1 MIQCN
6 YKNSTAVS
14 QWRDEVLSVI
24 RSKEDPSCSFLGSL
38 AQIAKQISNLNIKF
52 SFIVLSEIW
61 GDSNDAMLN
70 VIPGYSHIYDIR
82 ESRRGGGVSIY
93 VFDCINYKK
102 RLDLKLDKSY
112 FESYFIE
119 IDKNVFK
126 LKSNVIIGAIYKPP
140 TASIDIF
147 NSNIETILKLIQKE
161 KKYAYLIGDYNINTL
176 NESNVVSPEISEFVT
191 MMSSYNYH
199 KLINVPTRV
208 IKTSSSLLDNMYSNV
223 PSVYETGE
231 SGTLC
236 TIRSSDHFP
245 IFTVRTSTEPI
256 KGPIQKQKRNFSIKN
271 ISKLKKIIKAMNWQ
285 NVYSQEDAQSA
296 FLNFQRNIIESFNAC
311 CPIENVK
318 VNYRNRHDWISK
330 DIKIDI
336 KKRERLYLLSVQ
348 QPTDEHI
355 KNYKLFRNQ
364 VLSKQR
370 VAQRKYYQEQFEM
383 YPMQGNTSHKAW
395 DILKSLIDRDNKNLK
410 QNQFLVNN
418 QLTADNN
425 IIANAFNDYFVN
437 VGKSLSANIVSTVD
451 PLSYVDMCI
460 ECITDPLITVNDVMT
475 VISQLN
481 NSAAGH
487 DGLPASIMKK
497 LSNDY
502 VIPLTHCIN
511 MSIVQ
516 GDFPDTL
523 KIAKVIPIYKGDDE
537 QMVQNYRPISIL
549 PFFSK
554 IYEKIIYNHII
565 NFLTINCILY
575 DKQFGFRKGH
585 ATNHAIITLVDKV
598 TRALDTGKV
607 VVGVYLDLRKAF
619 DTVPHTPLLDKLH
632 RVGIRGNLHCLIKNY
647 LEDRAQFVNYNG
659 HTSKTQPIKIEVPQ
673 GSILGP
679 LFFICF
685 MNDFSKSSQL
695 LFSILFADDTTV
707 LLEGKEYEGL
717 IMALNN
723 ELHKVSTWLDA
734 NKLSINTKKT
744 HFMVFHRSRIKTNDV
759 NVIMQQNIIERV
771 NSTKFLRLII
781 DDKLK
786 WHEHIQQV
794 THKIARSVGIL
805 YKIRHYLNKQTLL
818 NMYYTFVFPY
828 LIYGV
833 EMWGSA
839 SLNHINPLKKIKKKC
854 VRTITFSEYLAP
866 SEPIFQSLNVLNFE
880 KLVVQR
886 ISLLMFKYTHGNV
899 PVSVSQLF
907 RTNNEYH
914 NYNTRNCAH
923 IHVPVGT
930 TEASYR
936 TFGYR
941 GIYIWNHIS
950 QKININ
956 TSYPCFKNLVKIY
969 IQNNNLDNIRLNY

>member
-1 MIQCN
+1 
-6 YKNSTAVS
+6 
-14 QWRDEVLSVI
+14 
-24 RSKEDPSCSFLGSL
+24 
-38 AQIAKQISNLNIKF
+38 
-52 SFIVLSEIW
+52 
-61 GDSNDAMLN
+61 
-70 VIPGYSHIYDIR
+70 
-82 ESRRGGGVSIY
+82 
-93 VFDCINYKK
+93 
-102 RLDLKLDKSY
+102 
-112 FESYFIE
+112 
-119 IDKNVFK
+119 
-126 LKSNVIIGAIYKPP
+126 
-140 TASIDIF
+140 
-147 NSNIETILKLIQKE
+147 
-161 KKYAYLIGDYNINTL
+161 
-176 NESNVVSPEISEFVT
+176 
-191 MMSSYNYH
+191 
-199 KLINVPTRV
+199 
-208 IKTSSSLLDNMYSNV
+208 
-223 PSVYETGE
+223 
-231 SGTLC
+231 
-236 TIRSSDHFP
+236 
-245 IFTVRTSTEPI
+245 
-256 KGPIQKQKRNFSIKN
+256 
-271 ISKLKKIIKAMNWQ
+271 
-285 NVYSQEDAQSA
+285 
-296 FLNFQRNIIESFNAC
+296 
-311 CPIENVK
+311 
-318 VNYRNRHDWISK
+318 
-330 DIKIDI
+330 
-336 KKRERLYLLSVQ
+336 
-348 QPTDEHI
+348 
-355 KNYKLFRNQ
+355 
-364 VLSKQR
+364 
-370 VAQRKYYQEQFEM
+370 
-383 YPMQGNTSHKAW
+383 
-395 DILKSLIDRDNKNLK
+395 
-410 QNQFLVNN
+410 
-418 QLTADNN
+418 
-425 IIANAFNDYFVN
+425 
-437 VGKSLSANIVSTVD
+437 
-451 PLSYVDMCI
+451 
-460 ECITDPLITVNDVMT
+460 
-475 VISQLN
+475 
-481 NSAAGH
+481 
-487 DGLPASIMKK
+487 
-497 LSNDY
+497 
-502 VIPLTHCIN
+502 

-516 GDFPDTL
+516 GDFPNTL

-537 QMVQNYRPISIL
+537 QMVQKYRPISIL

-632 RVGIRGNLHCLIKNY
+632 RMGIRGNLHCLIKNY

-659 HTSKTQPIKIEVPQ
+659 HTSKTQPIKIGVPQ

-723 ELHKVSTWLDA
+723 ELHKVSIWLDA

-759 NVIMQQNIIERV
+759 NVIMQQNIVERV
-771 NSTKFLRLII
+771 NSTKFLGLII

-786 WHEHIQQV
+786 WHEHIQQI

-833 EMWGSA
+833 GIWGSA
-839 SLNHINPLKKIKKKC
+839 SLNHINPLKKIQKKC

-941 GIYIWNHIS
+941 GINIWNHIS

-969 IQNNNLDNIRLNY
+969 IQNNNLDNISLNY